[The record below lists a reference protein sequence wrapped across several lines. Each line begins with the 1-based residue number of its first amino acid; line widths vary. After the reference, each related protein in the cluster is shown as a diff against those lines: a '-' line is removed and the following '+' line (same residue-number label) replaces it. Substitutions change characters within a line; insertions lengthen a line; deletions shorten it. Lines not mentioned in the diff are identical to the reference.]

1 MASSSKAYAKGDGSD
16 LQQVVDEMEA
26 LSVKSDNTSDAE
38 SEASIDDEDIEEEE
52 EEDKKSRDG
61 DDMTFKRDPDDP
73 EGDVGE
79 DATTNT
85 EIVVIEKISQLEN
98 FIDENLEDMLQ
109 QCNND
114 PQALQELLE
123 NVTNKARYYV
133 EHYKSLKK
141 KIDVIKK
148 SAKAEMKAREKE
160 EEKKLR
166 TETKEKVKDEVIT
179 LNVRFADKSASIQIR
194 KGATMKDL
202 CIEASKEMGIKKKK
216 IIKDMVVEFR
226 GNSLKQRKTVFGAD
240 MKDGDI
246 ININTGLKGGG
257 KRKLGETAMM
267 VVVAPAIKETDPI
280 VLKKALT
287 LKNIDILRWVDSIP
301 KDKLKAF
308 VQVLD
313 KQPRSGN
320 IAGLIPPY
328 LKFVNEWEELKETWL
343 FKNPTFFKK
352 HHHTI

>member
-16 LQQVVDEMEA
+16 LQQVVDETEA
-26 LSVKSDNTSDAE
+26 LSIQSDNTSDAE
-38 SEASIDDEDIEEEE
+38 SEASIDDEDVEE

-85 EIVVIEKISQLEN
+85 EIVVIEKINQLEK
-98 FIDENLEDMLQ
+98 FIDENLEDMLKQ
-109 QCNND
+109 SNND
-114 PQALQELLE
+114 SQALQELLE
-123 NVTNKARYYV
+123 NVANKARYYV

-160 EEKKLR
+160 EEKKFR
-166 TETKEKVKDEVIT
+166 TERKEKVKDEVIT
-179 LNVRFADKSASIQIR
+179 LNVRYADKSASIQIR

-202 CIEASKEMGIKKKK
+202 CIEASKEMGIMKKK

-226 GNSLKQRKTVFGAD
+226 GNSLKQRKTVFGAE

-267 VVVAPAIKETDPI
+267 VVVAPVIKETDPI

-328 LKFVNEWEELKETWL
+328 LKFVNEWEELKETC
-343 FKNPTFFKK
+343 F
-352 HHHTI
+352 IR